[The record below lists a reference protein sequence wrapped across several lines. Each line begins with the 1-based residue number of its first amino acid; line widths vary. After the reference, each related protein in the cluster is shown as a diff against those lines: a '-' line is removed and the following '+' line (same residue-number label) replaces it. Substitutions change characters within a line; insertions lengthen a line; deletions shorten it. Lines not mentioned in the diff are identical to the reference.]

1 MSASHRLCARILLLV
16 ALFCSARPA
25 TRAVI
30 LFGTEGNTTPP
41 TDELAESGWQYQGDW
56 GGFLGTPIAP
66 NFFVS
71 AAHIGQ
77 QSSVFRFNGVDYPV
91 SRSYVL
97 RLGVNSEGEPLF
109 SDLVIWKVDA
119 QFPFFAPLYSNAD
132 EAGKR
137 LVVIGRGTERGDPI
151 SHFYNGQTTD
161 RGWGWGDGLATRRW
175 GENIV
180 SDIVAMGPANNDGI
194 YALFEQG
201 GLPFEAH
208 LSNGDSGGA
217 VFIKEAGAWKLAG
230 INYAVDGHFYPGAG
244 PTGEFDAALYDA
256 RGFYYRS
263 AGQYFQ
269 VTGDTPVPTGFYAS
283 RISSRLDWIYSV
295 TDPRGDL
302 EGDSL
307 PNLLEHAMKL
317 HPLVPDAAQLPGVT
331 REGDF
336 LVLTYRKNV
345 AQGDLVYAVEKSADL
360 ASWATVE
367 TQDETSPAGADLEIV
382 RAKVA
387 IGSASQLFL
396 RLRITR
402 P

>member
-1 MSASHRLCARILLLV
+1 MLLLA
-16 ALFCSARPA
+16 ALLCSTTPA
-25 TRAVI
+25 TRGVI

-41 TDELAESGWQYQGDW
+41 TADLADSGWQYQGDW
-56 GGFLGTPIAP
+56 GSFLGTPVAP
-66 NFFVS
+66 SFFVS

-91 SRSYVL
+91 SRSYAL
-97 RLGVNSEGEPLF
+97 RLGVNSQGDPLF
-109 SDLVIWKVDA
+109 SDLIIWKVDG
-119 QFPFFAPLYSNAD
+119 QFPSFAPLYSGSD

-137 LVVIGRGTERGDPI
+137 LVVIGRGTERGDAI
-151 SHFYNGQTTD
+151 SHFYNGQTTE
-161 RGWGWGDGLATRRW
+161 RGWAWGAGLGTRRW

-180 SDIVAMGPANNDGI
+180 ADIVGMGPANNDGI

-201 GLPFEAH
+201 GLRFEAH

-217 VFIKEAGAWKLAG
+217 VFIQEAGAWKLAG
-230 INYAVDGHFYPGAG
+230 INYAVDGHFYPGPG
-244 PTGEFDAALYDA
+244 PEGEFDAALYDA
-256 RGFYYRS
+256 RGYYYRS
-263 AGQYFQ
+263 GGQYFQ
-269 VTGDTPVPTGFYAS
+269 VTGDAPVPTGFYAS

-295 TDPRGDL
+295 TDPLGDL
-302 EGDSL
+302 ERDSI

-317 HPLVPDAAQLPGVT
+317 HPLVTEASQLPSAS

-336 LVLTYRKNV
+336 LVLTYRKNL
-345 AQGDLVYAVEKSADL
+345 AQGDLVYAVEKSEDL
-360 ASWATVE
+360 ASWTIAE
-367 TQDETSPAGADLEIV
+367 TQDEISPAGADLEIV

-387 IGSASQLFL
+387 IGGASRLFL